1 MLTIYDSISQE
12 KRPFHPLKD
21 NHVRLYAC
29 GMTVYDYCHL
39 GHARQMI
46 SFDVIVRYLR
56 SRNYIVDFVR
66 NITDIDDKIIQR
78 ANENGENIQALTER
92 FIQAM
97 YEDSDALGALRPDK
111 EPKATEHIPHMIE
124 MIETLIQ
131 KDFAYVG
138 KNGDV
143 YYKVE
148 AFKSYGKLSHQSID
162 ALQSGVRIDV
172 SESKNSPL
180 DFVLWKIAKLNEP
193 SWDSPWGAGRPGWHI
208 ECSAMS
214 TSVLGNHFDLHGG
227 GLDLKFPHHENE
239 IAQSEAATGETFVNT
254 WMHTGLIQVDDEKM
268 SKSLGNFTTVREALE
283 EYHPEVI
290 RYFMVAS
297 HYRSPLNYSETNLL
311 AAKSALERLY
321 NTLRDVSIEKEIDDA
336 DYEKRFIEKM
346 DDDFN
351 TPEALAILF
360 ELSREI
366 NRFKSEAPQKVASLG
381 ALLKRLS
388 GILGLL
394 QNNPEAFLQSTVSK
408 GLDKTTIEKLIA
420 ERNAAR
426 AEKNWAEADRIRNDL
441 LKQNVAIEDKN
452 GATTWR
458 YN

>member
-12 KRPFHPLKD
+12 KRPFHPLTD
-21 NHVRLYAC
+21 NLVRLYAC

-56 SRNYIVDFVR
+56 YRNYTVDFVR
-66 NITDIDDKIIQR
+66 NITDIDDKIIHR
-78 ANENGENIQALTER
+78 ANENGETIQALTER

-124 MIETLIQ
+124 MIETLI
-131 KDFAYVG
+131 KKGFAYVG
-138 KNGDV
+138 SNGDV
-143 YYKVE
+143 YYKVS
-148 AFKSYGKLSHQSID
+148 AFKTYGKLSHQSID

-172 SESKNSPL
+172 SEAKHSPL
-180 DFVLWKIAKLNEP
+180 DFVLWKIAKPSEP

-297 HYRSPLNYSETNLL
+297 HYRSPLNYSDSNLL

-321 NTLRDVSIEKEIDDA
+321 NTLRDLSVEKEIDDNN
-336 DYEKRFIEKM
+336 YEQRFIEKM

-366 NRFKSEAPQKVASLG
+366 NRSKSEAPQKAAQLG

-394 QNNPEAFLQSTVSK
+394 QIAPEAFLQSTVSK

-420 ERNAAR
+420 ERNTAR
-426 AEKNWAEADRIRNDL
+426 AEKNWAEADRIRKHL
-441 LKQNVAIEDKN
+441 LAEGVNIEDN
-452 GATTWR
+452 AGMTTWR
-458 YN
+458 YS